1 MPTAPPLS
9 RILSPFLG
17 GTRKGPPEGPSPN
30 VDRAAVKN
38 LSVKSS
44 HYILQYRYLFYRYCK
59 YSKNFF
65 TASEAVFLS
74 RRARAVSR

>member
-1 MPTAPPLS
+1 MPTAPPLG
-9 RILSPFLG
+9 RILSYFLG
-17 GTRKGPPEGPSPN
+17 GTRKKPPEGLSQSK
-30 VDRAAVKN
+30 DRATVKS

-44 HYILQYRYLFYRYCK
+44 HYILQYRYLFYRYCR